1 MSEYDNTN
9 RGQIWGNK
17 KKESDKHPDFT
28 GTLNV
33 EGVEYWVSGWKR
45 KEGAHDKAPAMSFSI
60 KLKEDGAKQSKPTQA
75 KQPQASNSFDDDIP
89 FMWHGSSGAGV
100 DWRNM

>member
-1 MSEYDNTN
+1 MAQEFDNTN

-17 KKESDKHPDFT
+17 KKESDKHPDYT

-45 KEGAHDKAPAMSFSI
+45 KEGANEKAPAMSFSI
-60 KLKEDGAKQSKPTQA
+60 KLKEEGAKQSKPAQQA
-75 KQPQASNSFDDDIP
+75 KAPAKDFDDFDSIP
-89 FMWHGSSGAGV
+89 F
-100 DWRNM
+100 